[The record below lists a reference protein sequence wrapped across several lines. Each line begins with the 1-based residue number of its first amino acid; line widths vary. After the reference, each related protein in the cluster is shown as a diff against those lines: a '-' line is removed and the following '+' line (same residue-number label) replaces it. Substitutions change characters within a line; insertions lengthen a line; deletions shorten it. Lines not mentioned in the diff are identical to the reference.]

1 MVTDNQVRKLMKLAQ
16 KEETKSVAAAKA
28 GMDEKTA
35 RKYLKAGQLP
45 SQLKKEHTWRTRE
58 DPFEKEWGE
67 VEKQLGLNSGFEAK
81 TLFEELQRKHPG
93 KYSDGQLRTFQRKVK
108 RWRCLNGSGKE
119 IYFTQR
125 HQPGE
130 LCQSDFTHMGKLG
143 ITIQGE
149 RFDHL
154 IYHLVLPYSNWE
166 SGTICFS
173 ESYESLSEGFQNAI
187 WELGGVP
194 RKHQTDSL
202 SAAVRKPNNQEE
214 FTDRYSA
221 LLRHYKIKGQ
231 KTNPSKPNENGSIE
245 QRHNRF
251 KKALEQSL
259 LLRGGRDFQ
268 SRKEYADYLRKLFEQ
283 LNKGRR
289 RRFLEEIN
297 QLRLLP
303 KARLESVKPMRL
315 RVGKSSTIRV
325 NHNVYSV
332 NSRLIGEQV
341 NVRLYVDKLEIWY
354 AQKKVEEIP
363 RLRGVEKHRIDYRH
377 IISWLVRKPGAF
389 TNYIYREDM
398 FPSHMFRMAFDMLDK
413 KHPAKAN
420 KEYLK
425 MLYLAARESQ
435 TKVESIIA
443 HLLEKGKDI
452 TVKNVEELLEIN
464 EEILR
469 TKDVEIDAIDLV
481 QYDNQLLT
489 DLSTGDNGGLYA
501 Q

>member
-1 MVTDNQVRKLMKLAQ
+1 MVTDNQVRRLMKLN
-16 KEETKSVAAAKA
+16 KGEKTKSIAASKA
-28 GMDEKTA
+28 GMDAKTA
-35 RKYLKAGQLP
+35 RKYLRERQLP
-45 SQLKKEHTWRTRE
+45 SQLKKQHNWRTRE
-58 DPFEKEWGE
+58 DPFAEEWGE
-67 VEKQLGLNSGFEAK
+67 VEKQLALNPGFEAK
-81 TLFEELQRKHPG
+81 TLFKELQRKQPD

-108 RWRCLNGSGKE
+108 QWRCLNGSGKE
-119 IYFTQR
+119 IYFTQK
-125 HQPGE
+125 HLPGE
-130 LCQSDFTHMGKLG
+130 LSQSDFTHMEKLE

-154 IYHLVLPYSNWE
+154 LYHLVLPYSNWE

-268 SRKEYADYLRKLFEQ
+268 SRKEYADYLRKLLEQ
-283 LNKGRR
+283 LNKGRS
-289 RRFLEEIN
+289 RRFLEEIKT
-297 QLRLLP
+297 LRLLP
-303 KARLESVKPMRL
+303 KARLESVKRMRL
-315 RVGKSSTIRV
+315 RVSKSSTIRV

-332 NSRLIGEQV
+332 NNRLIGEEV

-354 AQKKVEEIP
+354 AQRRIDEIP
-363 RLRGVEKHRIDYRH
+363 RLKGVEKYRIDYRH
-377 IISWLVRKPGAF
+377 VISWLVRKPGAF
-389 TNYIYREDM
+389 TNYLYREDM

-413 KHPAKAN
+413 KHPSKAN

-425 MLYLAARESQ
+425 ILYLAARESQ
-435 TKVESIIA
+435 SKIESIIA
-443 HLLEKGKDI
+443 HLLENGKDI

-469 TKDVEIDAIDLV
+469 PKDVEIEAINLED
-481 QYDNQLLT
+481 YDNLL
-489 DLSTGDNGGLYA
+489 LPNLPAEDNGGVYA
-501 Q
+501 

>member
-1 MVTDNQVRKLMKLAQ
+1 MVTDKQVRKLMKLTQ
-16 KEETKSVAAAKA
+16 REKTKSIAATKS

-35 RKYLKAGQLP
+35 RKYLRAGQLP
-45 SQLKKEHTWRTRE
+45 SQLKKLYNWRTRE
-58 DPFEKEWGE
+58 DPFEKDCEA
-67 VEKQLGLNSGFEAK
+67 VEKQLGLNPGFEAK

-93 KYSDGQLRTFQRKVK
+93 AYSEGQLRTFQRKVK
-108 RWRCLNGSGKE
+108 QWRCLNGSGKE
-119 IYFTQR
+119 IYFTQKHR
-125 HQPGE
+125 PGE
-130 LCQSDFTHMGKLG
+130 LCQSDFTHMVKLG

-268 SRKEYADYLRKLFEQ
+268 SRKKYADYLKKLFEQ
-283 LNKGRR
+283 LNKGRGK
-289 RRFLEEIN
+289 RFLEEIN

-303 KARLESVKPMRL
+303 KARLESVKRLKL

-354 AQKKVEEIP
+354 AQTKVEEIP
-363 RLRGVEKHRIDYRH
+363 RLKGVEKHRIDYRH

-398 FPSHMFRMAFDMLDK
+398 FPSHMFRMAYDMIDK
-413 KHPAKAN
+413 KHPTKVN

-425 MLYLAARESQ
+425 ILHLAARESQ
-435 TKVESIIA
+435 SKVESIIA
-443 HLLEKGKDI
+443 HLLEKGEDI

-469 TKDVEIDAIDLV
+469 PKDVEIAAINLED
-481 QYDNQLLT
+481 YDNLLFPN
-489 DLSTGDNGGLYA
+489 LPSGYNGGVYA
-501 Q
+501 